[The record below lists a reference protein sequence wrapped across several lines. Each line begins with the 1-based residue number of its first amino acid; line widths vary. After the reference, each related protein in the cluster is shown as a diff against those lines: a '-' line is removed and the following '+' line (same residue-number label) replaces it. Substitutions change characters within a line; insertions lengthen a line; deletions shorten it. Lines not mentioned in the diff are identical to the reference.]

1 MFNLDQAIAQWRQQ
15 MLSAGIKSPDVLD
28 ELETHLRDEIQRQ
41 IHLGADEQH
50 AYQAAVAGIGP
61 AGVLK
66 AEFAKVASGHS
77 HRRRTFL
84 RTFYFISAAFVLLIN
99 TWTFLEFEISPLARA
114 LGVSAVSLICLY
126 LAGLPYL
133 LKSLPA
139 APYIRLA
146 KANKVASN
154 LLWLWPIWALL
165 DAEHVVHLE
174 IGIVPTMVLWCLYA
188 AVALTAIAYTLNGRC
203 LPPGDPGSP
212 PPPFQPQPHPIPPA
226 PPCPPDFAASLP
238 PSKPVDPIVHQSL
251 ELACGE
257 ASRLGHDFIGT
268 EHVLLG
274 VLKLAKGSF
283 ANVLRNLNVDREAV
297 RAEIERL
304 VSPVPA
310 HSSAAAIPLTP
321 RARKA
326 MQLAAREAKALDHS
340 CISAEHIFL
349 GLLLE
354 GSGIA
359 AQVLKN
365 LGLHIGTTR
374 EEILREL
381 RAHPGC

>member
-1 MFNLDQAIAQWRQQ
+1 MFDLESAIAEWRRL
-15 MLSAGIKSPDVLD
+15 MVAGGIKSLEVLD

-41 IHLGADEQH
+41 IHSGADERH
-50 AYQAAVAGIGP
+50 AYQTAVAGIGP
-61 AGVLK
+61 ASVLK
-66 AEFAKVASGHS
+66 AEFAKASSGHS
-77 HRRRTFL
+77 RRRRTFL
-84 RTFYFISAAFVLLIN
+84 RTFYFISAAVVLLIN
-99 TWTFLEFEISPLARA
+99 TWTLLEFEMSRLERA

-126 LAGLPYL
+126 LACLPHL
-133 LKSLPA
+133 LKSLPTT
-139 APYIRLA
+139 PYIRLA

-188 AVALTAIAYTLNGRC
+188 AVALTAVAYSLNGRC
-203 LPPGDPGSP
+203 LRPGDSGSL

-226 PPCPPDFAASLP
+226 RPCPPDFAASLP

-283 ANVLRNLNVDREAV
+283 ANVLRNLGVDREAV

-304 VSPVPA
+304 VSPAAA
-310 HSSAAAIPLTP
+310 HTSAAAIPFTP

-326 MQLAAREAKALDHS
+326 IQLATREAKVLNHS
-340 CISAEHIFL
+340 RISAEHIFL

-365 LGLHIGTTR
+365 LGLRIGTTR
-374 EEILREL
+374 EEILSEL